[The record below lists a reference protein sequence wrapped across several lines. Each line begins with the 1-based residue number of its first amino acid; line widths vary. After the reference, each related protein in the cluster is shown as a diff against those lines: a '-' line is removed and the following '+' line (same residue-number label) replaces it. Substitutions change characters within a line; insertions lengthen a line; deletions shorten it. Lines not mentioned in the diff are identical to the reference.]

1 MAGGGDS
8 QMHPYELEGKTIKEV
23 KKRNVGLHDEGIDIV
38 FDDGTILMI
47 TGPGT
52 ILIDPKTKAP

>member
-1 MAGGGDS
+1 
-8 QMHPYELEGKTIKEV
+8 MHPYELEGKTIKEV